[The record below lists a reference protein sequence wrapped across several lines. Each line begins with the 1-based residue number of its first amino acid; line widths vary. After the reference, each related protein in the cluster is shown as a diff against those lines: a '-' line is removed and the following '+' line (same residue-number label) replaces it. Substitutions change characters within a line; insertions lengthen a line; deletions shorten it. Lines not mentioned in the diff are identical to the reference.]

1 MMELEE
7 TYEQKVERTGGYPIY
22 VAHRAGGGTLGPE
35 NTIYVAQQS
44 LLKQP
49 IYDGDAS
56 PKGQKIRM
64 LEVDI
69 RLTRDGQLILMHDS
83 SVDRTTDG
91 QGAVNQHTLA
101 DLQRLDAAFLY
112 PALRHLRIKVPT
124 LKEFLDTFV
133 DFGGNTDL
141 LFMFDFKDVESVEL
155 ALPLIESYALL
166 KNRYILGSVFAIP
179 NARLRERRV
188 SKEVQVVSDI
198 SDTIAIAMAH
208 RTGLWSLHPF
218 GKHEIFGYVLQSHSG
233 LFFTESLIR
242 DLKERQGMRVM
253 ACGVLMSLAETR
265 EFCLHCRVD
274 YMMVEQL

>member
-1 MMELEE
+1 MEEE
-7 TYEQKVERTGGYPIY
+7 TYEQRVARTGGYPIY

-35 NTIYVAQQS
+35 NTIYVGQQS
-44 LLKQP
+44 LLQQP
-49 IYDGDAS
+49 TTATN
-56 PKGQKIRM
+56 GQKVRM

-69 RLTRDGQLILMHDS
+69 RLTRDRQLVLMHDS

-112 PALRHLRIKVPT
+112 PALRHLHIRVPT

-133 DFGGNTDL
+133 DIPGGNNDL
-141 LFMFDFKDVESVEL
+141 LFMFDFKDVESIEL
-155 ALPLIESYALL
+155 ALPLIESYPLL
-166 KNRYILGSVFAIP
+166 KNRYILGSVFETP
-179 NARLRERRV
+179 NTLLRTKRV
-188 SKEVQVVSDI
+188 NKEVQVVSDI

-242 DLKERQGMRVM
+242 DLKESRGMRVM

-265 EFCLHCRVD
+265 EFCLRCGVD